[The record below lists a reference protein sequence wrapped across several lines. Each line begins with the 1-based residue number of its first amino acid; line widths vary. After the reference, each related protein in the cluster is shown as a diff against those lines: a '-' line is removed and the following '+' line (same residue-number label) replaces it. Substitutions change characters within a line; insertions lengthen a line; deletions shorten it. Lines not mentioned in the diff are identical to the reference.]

1 MVPTGT
7 YSLGPAEGRLVLR
20 VYREGF
26 ASAMGHDL
34 VLEVTRWNAEVT
46 VDSDDP
52 ARSSLTATADAQSL
66 EVREATGG
74 AKPLS
79 AKDRA
84 DIKKN
89 IEKTLSTQR
98 YSEITFGS
106 TAVDPHGDSRVTIAG
121 ELTIKGVT
129 RPADLEVTI
138 EDGRAR
144 VTTTVVQ
151 SQWGIKPFSALM
163 GALKVRDAVDIE
175 AEVSVPNG

>member
-1 MVPTGT
+1 MVPAGT

-34 VLEVTRWNAEVT
+34 VLEVTRWSAKVT
-46 VDSDDP
+46 VDEDDP
-52 ARSSLTATADAQSL
+52 TRSSLTATADVQSL
-66 EVREATGG
+66 EVREAVGG

-79 AKDRA
+79 NSDRA

-89 IEKTLSTQR
+89 IEKILGTRR
-98 YSEITFGS
+98 YSEIAFRS
-106 TAVDPHGDSRVTIAG
+106 TAVKPAAGNRLTIAG

-129 RPADLEVTI
+129 RPADLELTI
-138 EDGRAR
+138 NDGRAKA
-144 VTTTVVQ
+144 TTTVVQ
-151 SQWGIKPFSALM
+151 SQWDIKPFSAFM
-163 GALKVRDAVDIE
+163 GALKVRDTVEIE

>member
-1 MVPTGT
+1 MVPAGT
-7 YSLGPAEGRLVLR
+7 YSFGPDEGHLVLR

-46 VDSDDP
+46 VDGDDLT
-52 ARSSLTATADAQSL
+52 RSSLTATADVQSL
-66 EVREATGG
+66 EVREAKGG

-79 AKDRA
+79 DSDRA

-89 IEKTLSTQR
+89 IEKTLDTRR
-98 YSEITFGS
+98 YSEIAFRS
-106 TAVDPHGDSRVTIAG
+106 TAVKPSAGNRVTVAG
-121 ELTIKGVT
+121 DLTIKGSAH
-129 RPADLEVTI
+129 PAELELAI
-138 EDGRAR
+138 EDSRAKA
-144 VTTTVVQ
+144 TTTVVQ

-163 GALKVRDAVDIE
+163 GALKVRDAIEIE